1 MSSTTSTCKLEY
13 DSDEDRHAAYLS
25 SLQARRACQSHAQQQ
40 RKLLQRYRQQQD
52 TQQQQDDNVAE
63 RFKFCAA
70 EAPSQFLRP
79 DNDHH
84 TSHTSCED
92 SPAHR
97 AQKCTAWAQHET
109 RWRKIEDGSEYIQS
123 LQAIPWPPFSAGM
136 IAALAEH
143 DTMMDQQLSPAKR
156 TDNISGL
163 SWRKAYRKALLRWH
177 PDKISARLVSVQNVA
192 HRESALQ
199 RTHQILDSIHNEWAQ
214 HTQQS

>member
-1 MSSTTSTCKLEY
+1 MTMWQSASSF
-13 DSDEDRHAAYLS
+13 
-25 SLQARRACQSHAQQQ
+25 AQQKHLVSFSG
-40 RKLLQRYRQQQD
+40 KLQLSKAQQFQYM
-52 TQQQQDDNVAE
+52 
-63 RFKFCAA
+63 
-70 EAPSQFLRP
+70 
-79 DNDHH
+79 
-84 TSHTSCED
+84 
-92 SPAHR
+92 
-97 AQKCTAWAQHET
+97 
-109 RWRKIEDGSEYIQS
+109 WRKIEDGSEYIQS

-177 PDKISARLVSVQNVA
+177 PDKISARLVSVQHVA